1 LTAFSA
7 TGLRLWTSIN
17 DLVLLFYR
25 CENFAATFD
34 WLVSGHESCFC
45 QTVGG
50 WTLSTK
56 GIYTALSGAK
66 AQSLR
71 LDTIANNLANV
82 NTTGFKKDQQVFK
95 EYLTSNEKDPEVM
108 KVPRIPASVE
118 SFYDMQGG
126 DKSFVDTAGTYTDF
140 SQGSIKS
147 TGNNLDIALDGKG
160 FFEIDTPQGLR
171 LTRNGS
177 LKVDSNGLLVNSQ
190 GMPILK
196 TAPEGTAPNE
206 RVIQVS
212 NKQNIQIQ
220 DNGDIYDGQTLIA
233 RISVIDVVN
242 KESLHKIG
250 TSNYAFKPNFRPEV
264 VNVAT
269 PSIKQGFLEGSNVN
283 VVQEMTDMIATTR
296 MFDSTQQAIK
306 AYDSMN
312 DKLINVIGSVK

>member
-1 LTAFSA
+1 M
-7 TGLRLWTSIN
+7 
-17 DLVLLFYR
+17 
-25 CENFAATFD
+25 
-34 WLVSGHESCFC
+34 
-45 QTVGG
+45 
-50 WTLSTK
+50 STK

-82 NTTGFKKDQQVFK
+82 NTTGFKKDQQVFR

-147 TGNNLDIALDGKG
+147 TGNNMDIALDGKG

-171 LTRNGS
+171 LTRSGS
-177 LKVDSNGLLVNSQ
+177 LKIDSKGWLVNSA

-196 TAPEGTAPNE
+196 TADPGTAPNE
-206 RVIQVS
+206 RIIQLS
-212 NKQNIQIQ
+212 GNQAIQIH
-220 DNGDIYDGQTLIA
+220 DNGDVFDGQNLVG
-233 RISVIDVVN
+233 RISVVDVNN
-242 KESLHKIG
+242 KESLHKVG
-250 TSNYAFKPNFRPEV
+250 TSNYTFKPNFRPEV
-264 VNVAT
+264 VNIAQ

-312 DKLINVIGSVK
+312 DRLVNVIGSVK